1 MRLSG
6 RIVTEPGRP
15 PTPGTIVVHGSRIE
29 RISFDPNVNAE
40 QCIVPG
46 FIDSHTHPLEAGLES
61 LYVNLAGAIR
71 METVLEKLRARLRD
85 GKDWGV
91 LLAFNMEPD
100 ILAES
105 RYPTRAELDLVAGN
119 VPTLVYRVDGHS
131 AATNSAGLDL
141 LAACGADGVEL
152 DAVRKPTGVLRGPA
166 YEAASRLFKSRLRP
180 ELVQA
185 ALRLAGDRASEA
197 GITTL
202 GAFVGDDELRAEHW
216 QALVDGLARMSAGAV
231 PYLQTWR
238 VATARRF
245 GLRQVGGCLLID
257 GSFGSRTA
265 ALHDDYADSPGDKG
279 RAYVDDD
286 RLAAFYREAE
296 AAGLQ
301 TAVHAIGDR
310 AVEQV
315 VRCFELAGV
324 NGRLNRHRI
333 EHAELLNDDLVRRI
347 AALGL
352 VLGVQPAFEAAWGGP
367 DRMYARR
374 LGERWCR
381 TNPFQS
387 LLTAG
392 VRLAG
397 GSDAPITPMN
407 PLAGMTAAVHHP
419 NPDQRL
425 SPDEALALFTTG
437 AAAALRVED
446 RVGRLAAGMQADFVI
461 LTADPRTGADCRVVA
476 TYRDGQRT
484 YANPAFVDGLLS
496 PPSSN

>member
-6 RIVTEPGRP
+6 RVVTEPGRP
-15 PTPGTIVVHGSRIE
+15 ATPGTLTVRGSRIE
-29 RISFDPNVNAE
+29 SVSFDQNAVAE
-40 QCIVPG
+40 HYIVPG

-61 LYVNLAGAIR
+61 LCVNVAGATR
-71 METVLEKLRARLRD
+71 LEAVLEKLRARARD

-91 LLAFNMEPD
+91 LLAFNLEPD
-100 ILAES
+100 ILSEA
-105 RYPTRAELDLVAGN
+105 RYPSRAELDGVTGG
-119 VPTLVYRVDGHS
+119 VPTLVYRIDGHS

-141 LAACGADGVEL
+141 VTGRATDGIEL
-152 DAVRKPTGVLRGPA
+152 DAAGKPTGVMRGPA
-166 YEAASRLFKSRLRP
+166 YEAASRLFKRRLRP

-185 ALRLAGDRASEA
+185 ALRLAGDHAAAA

-202 GAFVGDDELRAEHW
+202 GAFVGDDELLAEHW
-216 QALVDGLARMSAGAV
+216 RSLLDGLSRMSSGAV

-238 VATARRF
+238 IATARHH

-265 ALHDDYADSPGDKG
+265 ALRDGYADSPGDSG
-279 RAYVDDD
+279 RTYVDDD
-286 RLAAFYREAE
+286 RLTAFYREAE

-315 VRCFELAGV
+315 VCCLERAGV
-324 NGRLNRHRI
+324 NGRPNRHRI
-333 EHAELLNDDLVRRI
+333 EHAELLSDDLVRRI
-347 AALGL
+347 AAVGM

-374 LGERWCR
+374 LGDRWRR
-381 TNPFQS
+381 TNPFRS
-387 LLTAG
+387 LLAAG
-392 VRLAG
+392 VVLGG

-407 PLAGMTAAVHHP
+407 PLAGMAAAVHHS
-419 NPDQRL
+419 NPDQGL
-425 SPDEALALFTTG
+425 SPDEAFALFTTG
-437 AAAALRVED
+437 AAVALRVDD

-461 LTADPRTGADCRVVA
+461 LSSDPRDGADCRVIA
-476 TYRDGQRT
+476 TYRNGQRT
-484 YANPAFVDGLLS
+484 YENPAFAGDLLL
-496 PPSSN
+496 PSASI